1 MTEDLHHDVR
11 LEEAQEIT
19 IARDIGLFY
28 EHQFSEIQRKN
39 HLYHCEIPAEWP
51 SEDDVRR
58 LVERAIPLFIFAFTV
73 SRYIAESNP
82 QRRMDMILQQSLNKF
97 LTGLKGTYLPI
108 LNQVVACEDN
118 DERNDRIVDF
128 QRLVGSIVLLKNPL
142 SVSALCLLLS
152 DHEEQVVGVLQPL
165 DSVLNIPRAES
176 GRIDLSAPITLLHL
190 SFRDFLVEPELK
202 KQNIF
207 SIDASGRHSALG
219 LRCLRLLASGGL
231 KEDICEV
238 NSLGTR
244 RAEVAKSTVHTS
256 LPEATA
262 YACCYWVQHIVDSGE
277 KVNDDGLVHEFLK
290 KHLLHWME
298 ALSWLGRASTIF
310 HSLETLRA
318 VVDVHQGIQLLDV
331 LNDASRFALRNRY
344 IINQAPLQIYMS
356 ALLFAPTLS
365 HVRQMFND
373 SLRKCFTMMPQV
385 PEHWCA
391 ETQKLEGHYNW
402 VTAVAF
408 SPDGKTVASGS
419 GDKTVRL
426 WDAATGEQTQK
437 LEGHDSWVTAV
448 AFSLDGKTVAS
459 GSEDKTVRLWD
470 AATGEQTQKL
480 EGHYNWVTAVAF
492 SQDSKIVASGS
503 GDKTVRLWDAAT
515 GDQMQKLEGH
525 NSKVTAV
532 AFSLDGKT
540 VASGSGDKTVRL
552 WDAATGEQTQKL
564 EGHDS
569 WVTAV
574 AFSLDGKTV
583 ASGSEDK
590 TVRLWDAA
598 TGGQTQKLK
607 GHNSKVTAI
616 AFSPDGKTVASGSG
630 DKTVRRWDA
639 ATGEQMQKLDT
650 LRVSRMHFSQD
661 GNTIRTDAGQINI
674 GVVAFTRQAPLS
686 ELRSTILQDSS
697 WIKCHGV
704 DLLWLPYEYPGAC
717 YDTSGSLLVVGQRSG
732 AISFFCVR

>member
-1 MTEDLHHDVR
+1 MTLYGHIIGFLAHAIRVRQQGGISRITRALWDTSDVVNCEEKCDTLSARASEEARLCDSEIGEQWRTRLDARLQSLEEIHSLQTSLTKLHDKVDLAKLETARGATYDSSAEGDLPRCLQGTRTELLERIGNWATDTTGKHIFWLCGKAGTGKSTIARTIAQRLDEDGLLGASFFFKRGRDDRSHAKLLFPTIARQLADFFPEIGQAIAAVLEQDSLICDKHLRPQFDQLLLQPLRDVLQAKVSLANVVLVIDALDKCDNNQNIRVILLLLSKVEAITSLRLRIFVTSRPELPVELGFKSMTEDLHHDVR

-318 VVDVHQGIQLLDV
+318 VVDV
-331 LNDASRFALRNRY
+331 
-344 IINQAPLQIYMS
+344 
-356 ALLFAPTLS
+356 
-365 HVRQMFND
+365 
-373 SLRKCFTMMPQV
+373 
-385 PEHWCA
+385 
-391 ETQKLEGHYNW
+391 
-402 VTAVAF
+402 
-408 SPDGKTVASGS
+408 GS
-419 GDKTVRL
+419 
-426 WDAATGEQTQK
+426 
-437 LEGHDSWVTAV
+437 
-448 AFSLDGKTVAS
+448 
-459 GSEDKTVRLWD
+459 
-470 AATGEQTQKL
+470 
-480 EGHYNWVTAVAF
+480 
-492 SQDSKIVASGS
+492 
-503 GDKTVRLWDAAT
+503 
-515 GDQMQKLEGH
+515 
-525 NSKVTAV
+525 
-532 AFSLDGKT
+532 
-540 VASGSGDKTVRL
+540 
-552 WDAATGEQTQKL
+552 
-564 EGHDS
+564 
-569 WVTAV
+569 
-574 AFSLDGKTV
+574 
-583 ASGSEDK
+583 
-590 TVRLWDAA
+590 
-598 TGGQTQKLK
+598 
-607 GHNSKVTAI
+607 
-616 AFSPDGKTVASGSG
+616 
-630 DKTVRRWDA
+630 
-639 ATGEQMQKLDT
+639 
-650 LRVSRMHFSQD
+650 
-661 GNTIRTDAGQINI
+661 
-674 GVVAFTRQAPLS
+674 
-686 ELRSTILQDSS
+686 
-697 WIKCHGV
+697 
-704 DLLWLPYEYPGAC
+704 DLLLRA
-717 YDTSGSLLVVGQRSG
+717 
-732 AISFFCVR
+732 A

>member
-1 MTEDLHHDVR
+1 
-11 LEEAQEIT
+11 
-19 IARDIGLFY
+19 
-28 EHQFSEIQRKN
+28 
-39 HLYHCEIPAEWP
+39 
-51 SEDDVRR
+51 
-58 LVERAIPLFIFAFTV
+58 
-73 SRYIAESNP
+73 
-82 QRRMDMILQQSLNKF
+82 
-97 LTGLKGTYLPI
+97 
-108 LNQVVACEDN
+108 
-118 DERNDRIVDF
+118 
-128 QRLVGSIVLLKNPL
+128 
-142 SVSALCLLLS
+142 
-152 DHEEQVVGVLQPL
+152 
-165 DSVLNIPRAES
+165 
-176 GRIDLSAPITLLHL
+176 
-190 SFRDFLVEPELK
+190 
-202 KQNIF
+202 
-207 SIDASGRHSALG
+207 
-219 LRCLRLLASGGL
+219 
-231 KEDICEV
+231 
-238 NSLGTR
+238 
-244 RAEVAKSTVHTS
+244 
-256 LPEATA
+256 
-262 YACCYWVQHIVDSGE
+262 
-277 KVNDDGLVHEFLK
+277 
-290 KHLLHWME
+290 
-298 ALSWLGRASTIF
+298 
-310 HSLETLRA
+310 
-318 VVDVHQGIQLLDV
+318 V

-408 SPDGKTVASGS
+408 SP
-419 GDKTVRL
+419 
-426 WDAATGEQTQK
+426 
-437 LEGHDSWVTAV
+437 
-448 AFSLDGKTVAS
+448 
-459 GSEDKTVRLWD
+459 
-470 AATGEQTQKL
+470 
-480 EGHYNWVTAVAF
+480 
-492 SQDSKIVASGS
+492 
-503 GDKTVRLWDAAT
+503 
-515 GDQMQKLEGH
+515 
-525 NSKVTAV
+525 
-532 AFSLDGKT
+532 DGKT